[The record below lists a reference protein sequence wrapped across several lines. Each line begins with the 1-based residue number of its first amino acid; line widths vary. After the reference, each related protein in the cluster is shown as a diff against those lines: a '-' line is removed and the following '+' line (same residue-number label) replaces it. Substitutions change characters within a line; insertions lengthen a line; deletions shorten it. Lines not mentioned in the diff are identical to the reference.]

1 MKVLETTELEKVSG
15 ESAEKL
21 TTFQSQNQEK
31 LTSQNTPPSSR
42 VSERAKGKKEEKGR
56 EDVERGEQ
64 IEVYEGSFEGETCV
78 GGEAVKYGTICVPQ
92 TRKSDLSG
100 EQEQEEER
108 GRGGEDAWRRFQDDF
123 QGEVGKLKE
132 AGFLGLVSQE
142 EKEEGIVL
150 LSQVEAKSW
159 VDGQSQQGA
168 GEHRTQSYFVLN

>member
-1 MKVLETTELEKVSG
+1 MSG
-15 ESAEKL
+15 ESAEEL

-31 LTSQNTPPSSR
+31 WTSQNTPPSPH
-42 VSERAKGKKEEKGR
+42 VFERAKGKKAEKG
-56 EDVERGEQ
+56 EGGEQ

-150 LSQVEAKSW
+150 LSQVKANSW
-159 VDGQSQQGA
+159 VDRQSQQGE
-168 GEHRTQSYFVLN
+168 GEHRTQNYFVLN

>member
-1 MKVLETTELEKVSG
+1 MKVSELEEVSG
-15 ESAEKL
+15 ESAEEL

-31 LTSQNTPPSSR
+31 WTSQNTPPSSH
-42 VSERAKGKKEEKGR
+42 VSERAKGKKAEKG
-56 EDVERGEQ
+56 EGGEQ

-100 EQEQEEER
+100 EQEEEEER
-108 GRGGEDAWRRFQDDF
+108 GRGGQDAWRRFQDDF

-142 EKEEGIVL
+142 EKEEEGIVL
-150 LSQVEAKSW
+150 LSQVKANSW
-159 VDGQSQQGA
+159 VDRQSQQGE
-168 GEHRTQSYFVLN
+168 GEHRTQNYFVLN

>member
-1 MKVLETTELEKVSG
+1 MDG
-15 ESAEKL
+15 
-21 TTFQSQNQEK
+21 
-31 LTSQNTPPSSR
+31 
-42 VSERAKGKKEEKGR
+42 
-56 EDVERGEQ
+56 
-64 IEVYEGSFEGETCV
+64 
-78 GGEAVKYGTICVPQ
+78 GGEGGGVKYGTICVPQ

-123 QGEVGKLKE
+123 QGKVGKLKE

-159 VDGQSQQGA
+159 FDGQSQQGA
-168 GEHRTQSYFVLN
+168 GEQRTQSYFVLN

>member
-1 MKVLETTELEKVSG
+1 MSG
-15 ESAEKL
+15 ESAEEL

-31 LTSQNTPPSSR
+31 WTSQNTPPSSH
-42 VSERAKGKKEEKGR
+42 VSERAKGKKAEKG
-56 EDVERGEQ
+56 EGGEQ

-100 EQEQEEER
+100 EQEEEEER
-108 GRGGEDAWRRFQDDF
+108 GRGGQDAWRRFQDDF

-168 GEHRTQSYFVLN
+168 GEHWTQSYFVLN

>member
-1 MKVLETTELEKVSG
+1 MSG
-15 ESAEKL
+15 ESAEEL

-31 LTSQNTPPSSR
+31 WTSQNTPPSPH
-42 VSERAKGKKEEKGR
+42 VSERAKGKKAEKG
-56 EDVERGEQ
+56 EGGEQ

-100 EQEQEEER
+100 EQEEEEER
-108 GRGGEDAWRRFQDDF
+108 GRGGQDAWRRFQDDF

-150 LSQVEAKSW
+150 LSQVKANSW
-159 VDGQSQQGA
+159 VDRQSQQGE
-168 GEHRTQSYFVLN
+168 GEHRTQNYFVLN

>member
-1 MKVLETTELEKVSG
+1 MKVSELEEVSG
-15 ESAEKL
+15 ESAEEL

-31 LTSQNTPPSSR
+31 WTSQNTPPSSH
-42 VSERAKGKKEEKGR
+42 VSERAKGKKAEKG
-56 EDVERGEQ
+56 EGGEQ

-100 EQEQEEER
+100 EQEEEEER
-108 GRGGEDAWRRFQDDF
+108 GRGGQDAWRRFQDDF

-142 EKEEGIVL
+142 EKEKEEEGIVV
-150 LSQVEAKSW
+150 LSQVKANSW
-159 VDGQSQQGA
+159 VDRQSQQGE
-168 GEHRTQSYFVLN
+168 GEHRTQNYFVLN